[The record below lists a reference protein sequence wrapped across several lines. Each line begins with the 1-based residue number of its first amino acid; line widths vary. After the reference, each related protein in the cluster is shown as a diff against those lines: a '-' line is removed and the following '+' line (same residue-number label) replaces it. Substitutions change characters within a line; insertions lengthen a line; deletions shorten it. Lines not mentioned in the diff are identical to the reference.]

1 MLNEK
6 PETQENWFH
15 LHKDQNSCSWH
26 MAAEITSVV
35 ASEGGGEVNAN
46 QYDRDSEPLEKFCVQ
61 SSNLLKV
68 DSSGFYTLFYI
79 SYTSVMIINPISAVL
94 KKLMSWRNLHI

>member
-1 MLNEK
+1 MV
-6 PETQENWFH
+6 
-15 LHKDQNSCSWH
+15 
-26 MAAEITSVV
+26 AEIMSEV

-68 DSSGFYTLFYI
+68 DSSGFYTLFYR
-79 SYTSVMIINPISAVL
+79 SYTSVMIIKPITAVL
-94 KKLMSWRNLHI
+94 KKLMSWRNLCI